1 MRKEQNVVAVGAA
14 TGVIS
19 MMVGVFAIYR
29 AWPTSAGLTAAADR
43 VVYTLQWEAIAALP
57 LLVAVIAVG
66 NNRFLSEAI
75 DPTRNKEDLATQ
87 INGRVVENTLQQLM
101 LFVLS
106 TLALSVGLGPEQMGV
121 IPAAVIVFVL
131 ARIAFWIGYR
141 VHPLYRAFG
150 MAATGY
156 LNVGLIAFAIA
167 KLFA

>member
-19 MMVGVFAIYR
+19 MIVGVFAIYR
-29 AWPTSAGLTAAADR
+29 AWPASAGLTAAADR

-66 NNRFLSEAI
+66 NNRFLSESI
-75 DPTRNKEDLATQ
+75 DPTLNKEDLATQ
-87 INGRVVENTLQQLM
+87 INGRVVENTLQQLV
-101 LFVLS
+101 LFVLG
-106 TLALSVGLGPEQMGV
+106 TLALSVGLAPEQMGI

-167 KLFA
+167 KLVA

>member
-1 MRKEQNVVAVGAA
+1 MRKPQFIVAAGAA

-19 MMVGVFAIYR
+19 MIVGVFGIYR
-29 AWPTSAGLTAAADR
+29 AWPAPEGLATAAQR
-43 VVYTLQWEAIAALP
+43 VTYTLQWEAIAALP

-75 DPTRNKEDLATQ
+75 DPTLNKEDLATQ
-87 INGRVVENTLQQLM
+87 INGRVVENTLQQLV
-101 LFVLS
+101 LFVLG
-106 TLALSVGLGPEQMGV
+106 TLALSVGLEQEQMGI

-131 ARIAFWIGYR
+131 ARGAFWIGYR
-141 VHPLYRAFG
+141 LNPLYRAFG

-156 LNVGLIAFAIA
+156 LNVGLLAFAIA